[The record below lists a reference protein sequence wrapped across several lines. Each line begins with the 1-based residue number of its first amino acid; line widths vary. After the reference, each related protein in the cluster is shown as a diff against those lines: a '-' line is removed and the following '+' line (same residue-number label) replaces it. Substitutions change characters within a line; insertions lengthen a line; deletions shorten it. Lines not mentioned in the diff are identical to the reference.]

1 MTEIPQL
8 AGLPRRIFRSMRP
21 VAPGA
26 VFPGPQPLIDRMF
39 AAKNAANHPFFKP
52 AGTPRAARRREPA
65 MMTLKTVKSVQ
76 LPDNANIGILGISL
90 L

>member
-1 MTEIPQL
+1 
-8 AGLPRRIFRSMRP
+8 
-21 VAPGA
+21 
-26 VFPGPQPLIDRMF
+26 MF
-39 AAKNAANHPFFKP
+39 AAKDAANYPFSGKP
-52 AGTPRAARRREPA
+52 AGSPRAARRREPA